1 MSSDRLNELRRQ
13 REAIQA
19 HLHWLDSEIAREST
33 QLGPAAP
40 MPVAAKP
47 SVDVPSTS
55 ALIDYEPDPVSA
67 AADARKGCL
76 IWVLALVLLGL
87 ALVTAIYFWRYRDHP
102 LFMSPPEAAA
112 AASSANRKIA

>member
-1 MSSDRLNELRRQ
+1 
-13 REAIQA
+13 
-19 HLHWLDSEIAREST
+19 T
-33 QLGPAAP
+33 P
-40 MPVAAKP
+40 
-47 SVDVPSTS
+47 

-112 AASSANRKIA
+112 AASAANRKMA